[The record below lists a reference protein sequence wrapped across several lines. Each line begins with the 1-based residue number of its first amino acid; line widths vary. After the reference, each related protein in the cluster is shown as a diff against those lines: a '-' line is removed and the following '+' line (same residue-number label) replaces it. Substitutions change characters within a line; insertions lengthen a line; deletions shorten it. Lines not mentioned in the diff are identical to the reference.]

1 MCIDI
6 FYPLILFNFN
16 QPTKHNV
23 LLVPF
28 FFVLYLPAF
37 FSSTQTKYNTTHTN
51 FHCLCTSEWTKDAC
65 TCAFIFC
72 SMCLSMLTLGLPHK
86 YWNWHVTASSP
97 LSLTLAELKL
107 IWIHRRVREDVWS
120 CGVYPAV
127 KGSHIENHEH
137 TIIIT
142 SYTKRKSLPWFGRLI
157 VDMFH

>member
-86 YWNWHVTASSP
+86 YWNWHVTASS
-97 LSLTLAELKL
+97 LSLTHWLNWNWFEFTAECEKTFDPVVCTLQSKDRISKTMSIQSSSPLTQNVSHCLDLAAWL
-107 IWIHRRVREDVWS
+107 
-120 CGVYPAV
+120 
-127 KGSHIENHEH
+127 
-137 TIIIT
+137 
-142 SYTKRKSLPWFGRLI
+142 
-157 VDMFH
+157 